1 MGEAGRYDSAMLSL
15 ALAASLW
22 PQVSGLNKP
31 ADFKPIGPRLIVTM
45 SNGKSFT
52 ITTNKKESPITV
64 GHIVNLVNAG
74 FYNRQRIHRVE
85 NWVTQWGAPA
95 SRTKDLASEAVLGG
109 GSGQN
114 IKFEKSK
121 WDFHRGVVGIASTGL
136 QVGGD
141 SQIFILKGD
150 AFRLY
155 SSYAVL
161 GKVTSGMSVVDGIK
175 KGDRIRSIRVKP

>member
-1 MGEAGRYDSAMLSL
+1 MVTL
-15 ALAASLW
+15 ALLAALA

-31 ADFKPIGPRLIVTM
+31 ADFKPTGPKLVVTM

-52 ITTNKKESPITV
+52 ITTNKSESPITV
-64 GHIVNLVNAG
+64 GHIVKLVESK
-74 FYNRQRIHRVE
+74 FYDRQRVHRVE

-95 SRTKDLASEAVLGG
+95 SKTKDITTEEVLGG
-109 GSGQN
+109 GSGKD

-155 SSYAVL
+155 GSYAVL
-161 GKVTSGMSVVDGIK
+161 GKVTAGMATVDGIK
-175 KGDRIRSIRVKP
+175 KGDRIRSIRVVRR